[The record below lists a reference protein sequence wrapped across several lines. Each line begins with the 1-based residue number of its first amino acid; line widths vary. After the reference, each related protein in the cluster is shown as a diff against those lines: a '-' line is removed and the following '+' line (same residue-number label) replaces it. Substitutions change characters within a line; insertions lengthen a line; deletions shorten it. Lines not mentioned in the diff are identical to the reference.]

1 MTLTKIKPAGLS
13 KPVDLADNEKIRLGT
28 GNDLEIYFDDTHSRL
43 VHTPSTGDLVIQSD
57 DIYLTNAA
65 GNSYYLRGINSGAV
79 ELYYNN
85 VKFFETGSTA
95 NFSRTIAPSSN
106 GGYDLGLNATRWR
119 HVRTVDD
126 GKVMIG
132 NSDDLQLHHDG
143 SNRYIDNNTGVL
155 NVRSLGTG
163 ANVQI
168 IADSDYM
175 ARFINDGA
183 VELYYD
189 NSLKFF
195 TNADGAHFGSNT
207 LRGDDNAIV
216 ALGSGTSGDLRIYH
230 DGNYNIFRG
239 ARAHSTQFW
248 TNDSPRW
255 RIKADGNIMPETNN
269 AYNIGQADYRVVNL
283 YLSNALD
290 LADGATVQFGN
301 DDDLKIYHDGNHSRI
316 DDVGTGS
323 LLIQTNGGSI
333 QLNKGTTEN
342 MLVAYT
348 DAGVDLYY
356 NNARKLSTHN
366 TGIEVKNSGGSYVQ
380 IDMEPSSANPAGFV
394 YANTSDQIGFLDSGG
409 SWAIRHQN
417 DSHTLIRDN
426 ATTRLRID
434 SDGIKFGGDTAA
446 ANGMNDYEEGTW
458 TPTVRGG
465 TSAGTA
471 TYSAR
476 LGNYV
481 KVGKLVTLSF
491 YVVWS
496 NFDGTGPLEFS
507 GLPYAT
513 WNNNGLQHAG
523 PVMTLNLN
531 YPTNSVNVVT
541 HNWNGVSYFRLYG
554 SYSGGGWDAVQCD
567 GSAGVIGTLTY
578 FAPVG

>member
-28 GNDLEIYFDDTHSRL
+28 GNDLEIYHDGSHSRI
-43 VHTPSTGDLVIQSD
+43 VNG
-57 DIYLTNAA
+57 TNGGTLRLQTA
-65 GNSYYLRGINSGAV
+65 GSEEGIIIRQNGAV
-79 ELYYNN
+79 ELYHNN

-126 GKVMIG
+126 GKVLIG

-143 SNRYIDNNTGVL
+143 SNSYIDNNTGVL

-248 TNDSPRW
+248 TNDTPRW
-255 RIKADGNIMPETNN
+255 RIKSDGNIMPESDN
-269 AYNIGQADYRVVNL
+269 AYNIGQADYRVVNI

-290 LADGATVQFGN
+290 LADGAAVQFGN
-301 DDDLKIYHDGNHSRI
+301 DDDLKIFHNGSDSYIREQ
-316 DDVGTGS
+316 GTGNLFIES
-323 LLIQTNGGSI
+323 PNNIYIAKSSGGAENLI
-333 QLNKGTTEN
+333 
-342 MLVAYT
+342 VAKP
-348 DAGVDLYY
+348 DAEVELYY
-356 NNARKLSTHN
+356 NNSRKLSTHN
-366 TGIEVKNSGGSYVQ
+366 TGIEIKNSGGSYVQ

-409 SWAIRHQN
+409 SWAIKHTN
-417 DSHTLIRDN
+417 DSHTEIRDN
-426 ATTRLRID
+426 STTRVRID
-434 SDGIKFGGDTAA
+434 SHGIKFGNDTAA
-446 ANGMNDYEEGTW
+446 DNGLNDYEEGTW
-458 TPTVRGG
+458 TPNVGG
-465 TSAGTA
+465 ANSG
-471 TYSAR
+471 TYSSR
-476 LGNYV
+476 SGKYTKIGSLVYV
-481 KVGKLVTLSF
+481 SY
-491 YVVWS
+491 YVNFS
-496 NFDGTGPLEFS
+496 NVSSNHNFLRIT
-507 GLPYAT
+507 GLPYTANDIGAGSVMMSAYDFAT
-513 WNNNGLQHAG
+513 A
-523 PVMTLNLN
+523 
-531 YPTNSVNVVT
+531 
-541 HNWNGVSYFRLYG
+541 NWIVSHTSNDASLYFYA
-554 SYSGGGWDAVQCD
+554 SNDNGGWNAVGHD
-567 GSAGVIGTLTY
+567 STAAIIGTHVYRTDS
-578 FAPVG
+578 